1 MTWDISKLVKGE
13 VPTLIQ
19 ADKGNELIDA
29 LNKLG
34 NITIDAGDQDLV
46 EYNAN
51 GIAITY
57 NRFGAGEYS
66 GTIKLLDAED
76 LTKRY
81 VVTVEEN
88 FVVSVTVES
97 SGWEE
102 KIIEICE
109 DGSAVEYTFLI
120 QTPAP

>member
-13 VPTLIQ
+13 VPTLIE
-19 ADKGNELIDA
+19 AAKGNELIDA

-34 NITIDAGDQDLV
+34 NITIDAGDQDV
-46 EYNAN
+46 VTYNAD

-57 NRFGAGEYS
+57 NKFGVGQYS
-66 GTIKLLDAED
+66 GTIKVLDAAD

-88 FVVSVTVES
+88 LVVSVTVES

-102 KIIEICE
+102 KDIEICE
-109 DGSAVEYTFLI
+109 GGSAVTYTFLVKS
-120 QTPAP
+120 

>member
-1 MTWDISKLVKGE
+1 MTWDIKKLVKGE

-19 ADKGNELIDA
+19 AEKGNELIDA

-34 NITIDAGDQDLV
+34 KMTIEAGDQDLV

-57 NRFGAGEYS
+57 NKFGVGEFS

-76 LTKRY
+76 ISQMY
-81 VVTVEEN
+81 VVTIEEN
-88 FVVSVTVES
+88 LVVSATVES
-97 SGWEE
+97 SEWEE
-102 KIIEICE
+102 KDIEICE
-109 DGSAVEYTFLI
+109 SGSAVTYTFLVKS
-120 QTPAP
+120 

>member
-1 MTWDISKLVKGE
+1 MTWDIQKLVKGE

-46 EYNAN
+46 TYNAN

-57 NRFGAGEYS
+57 NKFGVGEYS
-66 GTIKLLDAED
+66 GTIKVLDAAD
-76 LTKRY
+76 LTQRY
-81 VVTVEEN
+81 VVTIEEN
-88 FVVSVTVES
+88 LVVSATVES
-97 SGWEE
+97 SGWVE
-102 KIIEICE
+102 KDIEICE
-109 DGSAVEYTFLI
+109 GGSAVTYTFI
-120 QTPAP
+120 VKS